1 MKKENA
7 ITLPSLLKASAIK
20 SRFEEILGKN
30 AASFISS
37 LISIFNENEKMR
49 KCDPTSILTAAATAA
64 NLNLPIQPQLGYA
77 YIIPYYD
84 YKTQTYL
91 ANFQIGVKGLLQLA
105 LRSNLF
111 STINTTEIYEGQ
123 IKSRNPITGEFEFG
137 EQISDRIVGYAA
149 YFRLLN
155 GFSKTVY
162 MTLAEIENHAMT
174 FSETYR
180 NEKTRPYSTWTKNF
194 NAMAKKTVLK
204 YLLKNY
210 APTSI
215 QWQSKAIATAL
226 QDDQP
231 TIQAEPYGDFVT
243 DNNNVDGSETLKD
256 YDEHNGT
263 QFDEENFN
271 ATDGETI

>member
-1 MKKENA
+1 MKQENA
-7 ITLPSLLKASAIK
+7 LTLPSLLKASAVK
-20 SRFEEILGKN
+20 NRFEEILGKN

-37 LISIFNENEKMR
+37 LIAIFNDNEKMR

-77 YIIPYYD
+77 YIIPYFD
-84 YKTQTYL
+84 YKAQTYL
-91 ANFQIGVKGLLQLA
+91 ASFQIGVKGLLQLA

-111 STINTTEIYEGQ
+111 STINATEIYEGQ

-137 EQISDRIVGYAA
+137 KQTSNRIVGYAA

-162 MTLAEIENHAMT
+162 MTVAEIETHAMT

-180 NEKTRPYSTWTKNF
+180 NEKTRQFSTWTKNF

-226 QDDQP
+226 QDDQT
-231 TIQAEPYGDFVT
+231 TITAEQNVDFVT
-243 DNNNVDGSETLKD
+243 DDTDITKTKSTTDYTEEDET
-256 YDEHNGT
+256 E
-263 QFDEENFN
+263 FIEENFSN
-271 ATDGETI
+271 TDGEKV